1 MNRREKLIASVIG
14 PELDDTKAKMLEST
28 MKLILGDM
36 GEHYCKMW
44 DYEGPGVMVF
54 QPENMAR
61 SMFFLTLKELHA
73 AQEEVRTRQQ
83 RRHGRN
89 ISSNS
94 WSRHRILIRKKKLVT
109 LSMMARACVTLKLIT
124 TVPQKTDGHS
134 KYFKTCRRS

>member
-14 PELDDTKAKMLEST
+14 PELDETKAKMLEST

-61 SMFFLTLKELHA
+61 SMFFLTLKELHS
-73 AQEEVRTRQQ
+73 AQEECERDNNGDMAETFR
-83 RRHGRN
+83 
-89 ISSNS
+89 
-94 WSRHRILIRKKKLVT
+94 RILEAAQKIDPQEKAGYVINDGEGMRYFEIDYNRVT
-109 LSMMARACVTLKLIT
+109 EN
-124 TVPQKTDGHS
+124 
-134 KYFKTCRRS
+134 